1 MQARQ
6 QLQQRWHRPASADE
20 QTKSNQIDEPPRI
33 ALQLKRTEKL
43 CSPDSIGGQVE
54 VHNITRGRTD
64 VSSRKSGPC
73 LSVECETTS

>member
-1 MQARQ
+1 
-6 QLQQRWHRPASADE
+6 
-20 QTKSNQIDEPPRI
+20 
-33 ALQLKRTEKL
+33 LQLKRTEKL